1 MKPDNFHNFIKSVQS
16 TPEILQDIPYWNREP
31 EKQPVYQSFSDW
43 LSPELTQALLH
54 FEIDKLYSHQR
65 QAIDLVHDHKNIV
78 ISTGTA
84 SGKSICYQ
92 LPILNDIFMGQNS
105 RALLI
110 FPTKA
115 LANDQLNTI
124 SEIKS
129 IMESFSPENSRMIIP
144 AVYDGD
150 TPTANRS
157 IIRERVNILLTNPD
171 MLHLGILPHHTNWS
185 KFLERLQY
193 IVLDE
198 VHIYRGVFGSH
209 VANVLRRLIRILEF
223 YGSRPTFILT
233 SATIANPLEHA
244 ERLIGQPFSLIDQDG
259 SPHGKK
265 NLIFYNP
272 PVVNEELGIRQGI
285 ISTSIDY
292 SRMIMQYAV
301 QSLLFTRSRRAVEL
315 IIHELRKQFQ
325 KNNATIRGYRSGYL
339 KTERREIEQGLKNGS
354 VTLAVATNAL
364 ELGVD
369 IGGVDL
375 VLMAGY
381 PGTITSTRQRAGRA
395 GRKNNESAAI
405 LIASSSPL
413 DQFLMRHPEYVI
425 DKNPE
430 SALIDPNNPLIL
442 INQIQCAAFELPFMF
457 GEPFGSL
464 TWDEVSQ
471 YLEVLKMQGI
481 LVNRGEKYFWLSE
494 NYPASSISLRSTAT
508 KTISLQV
515 NSSETPRTIGEVDFN
530 SSLWMTHPGAI
541 YLHEGDP
548 YLVDTLDVE
557 NGVAVLSPTNVTY
570 FTEPMKSQEIQII
583 RDIRTEPGVSC
594 DIHFSEIEVT
604 SRIDAFKRIDWETRA
619 ILSVEPLDLPE
630 TKLRTFGYWICLHEN
645 TVEKMR
651 EEKMWFSDANDY
663 GPTWEKQR
671 NFARQRDQYRC
682 RICGLPETDR
692 PHHVH
697 HKIPFRMFSD
707 PLKANELENL
717 VTLCSTCHRLAEI
730 NVRIR
735 SAISGLKFTL
745 NSMAPLFVMCDES
758 DLGSYADPAADFA
771 ENQPVIM
778 LYDAIPAGMGLV
790 ETLYKKHSELL
801 RNAFELIDNCRCQDG
816 CPSCVGPTADSGL
829 GGKRETKYLLGLLL
843 ERKELNG
850 PSL

>member
-1 MKPDNFHNFIKSVQS
+1 MKANNFNNFLKTIQTSPDL
-16 TPEILQDIPYWNREP
+16 LQDIPYWNRESERQPIYQPFP
-31 EKQPVYQSFSDW
+31 EW
-43 LSPELTQALLH
+43 LSADLIKALADVEINELYL
-54 FEIDKLYSHQR
+54 HQR
-65 QAIDLVHDHKNIV
+65 QAIDRIQEHENIV
-78 ISTGTA
+78 LSTGTA

-92 LPILNDIFMGQNS
+92 LPILNNILMGLDS

-129 IMESFSPENSRMIIP
+129 VIECFAPERSHLIIP
-144 AVYDGD
+144 SVYDGD
-150 TPTANRS
+150 TPASNRS
-157 IIRERVNILLTNPD
+157 TIRERSNILLTNPD
-171 MLHLGILPHHTNWS
+171 MLHLGILPHHTSWI
-185 KFLERLQY
+185 KFFQHLQF

-209 VANVLRRLIRILEF
+209 VANVLRRLHRILDF
-223 YGSRPTFILT
+223 YGSKPTFILT
-233 SATIANPLEHA
+233 SATIANPLELA
-244 ERLIGQPFSLIDQDG
+244 ERLTGLPFKLVDQDG

-265 NLIFYNP
+265 NFIFYNP
-272 PVVNEELGIRQGI
+272 PVINEELGIRQGI
-285 ISTSIDY
+285 VSASLDF

-301 QSLLFTRSRRAVEL
+301 QSLLFTRSRRAIEL
-315 IIHELRKQFQ
+315 IIHELRRIFP
-325 KNNATIRGYRSGYL
+325 KNDTSIRGYRSGYL
-339 KTERREIEQGLKNGS
+339 KSERREIEQGLKNGS

-405 LIASSSPL
+405 FIASSSPL
-413 DQFLMRHPEYVI
+413 DQFLVRHPEYII

-442 INQIQCAAFELPFMF
+442 INQIRCAAFELPFLQ
-457 GEPFGSL
+457 GESFGSL
-464 TWDEVSQ
+464 SWEGVSQ
-471 YLEVLKMQGI
+471 FLEVLKFQGV
-481 LVNRGEKYFWLSE
+481 LVNRGDKYFWLSE
-494 NYPASSISLRSTAT
+494 NYPASGISLRSTAT
-508 KTISLQV
+508 KTILLQV
-515 NSSETPRTIGEVDFN
+515 NSGETPRTIGEVDFN

-548 YLVDTLDVE
+548 YLVDSLDVE
-557 NGVAVLSPTNVTY
+557 NGIATLAPTTANY

-583 RDIRTEPGVSC
+583 RDIKTESNSGC

-619 ILSVEPLDLPE
+619 ILSVEPLQLPE
-630 TKLRTFGYWICLHEN
+630 TKLRTFGYWICIHPN
-645 TVEKMR
+645 IVEKMR

-671 NFARQRDQYRC
+671 NLARQRDQYRC
-682 RICGLPETDR
+682 RICGLPEADR

-697 HKIPFRMFSD
+697 HKVPFRMFTD
-707 PLKANELENL
+707 PIKANELENL
-717 VTLCSTCHRLAEI
+717 VTLCPNCHRLAEI

-735 SAISGLKFTL
+735 SAISGLKYSL
-745 NSMAPLFVMCDES
+745 NSLAPLFVMCDES

-771 ENQPVIM
+771 DNQPVIL

-790 ETLYKKHSELL
+790 ETLYHKHFELL
-801 RNAFELIDNCRCQDG
+801 QNAFDLIEHCQCQDG
-816 CPSCVGPTADSGL
+816 CPSCVGPSSESGL
-829 GGKRETKYLLGLLL
+829 GGKRETSFLLALLM